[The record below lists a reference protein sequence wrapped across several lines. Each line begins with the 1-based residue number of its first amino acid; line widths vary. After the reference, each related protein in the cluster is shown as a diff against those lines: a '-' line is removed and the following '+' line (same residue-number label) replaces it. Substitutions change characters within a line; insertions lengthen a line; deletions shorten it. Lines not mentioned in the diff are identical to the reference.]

1 MASVPG
7 EYKHSTAMVEFAAAQ
22 IGARWWFWLPCR
34 HTRSYAKTDDSVDP
48 RDALRLNA
56 AASAVIT

>member
-22 IGARWWFWLPCR
+22 IGARWWFWLPC
-34 HTRSYAKTDDSVDP
+34 SPYP
-48 RDALRLNA
+48 QLRQDRRLG
-56 AASAVIT
+56 